1 MTYDIRDHEKL
12 LLGND
17 GPLQC
22 LSVQRK
28 DQALFPLILQDLQ
41 EYQFLCSSN
50 QIFHYTRCIAPKHV
64 TSWRGP
70 SVCVNC
76 IYCMQFDL

>member
-50 QIFHYTRCIAPKHV
+50 QIFHYTRCIAPKACNELA
-64 TSWRGP
+64 RP
-70 SVCVNC
+70 ICLC
-76 IYCMQFDL
+76 KLYLLYAI